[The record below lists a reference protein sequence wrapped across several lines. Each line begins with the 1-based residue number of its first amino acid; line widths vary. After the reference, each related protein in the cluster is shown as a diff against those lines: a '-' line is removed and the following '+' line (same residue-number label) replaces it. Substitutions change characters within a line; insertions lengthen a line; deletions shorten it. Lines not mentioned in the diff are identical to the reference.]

1 MALDNINNRADQG
14 GFTEVSVDS
23 NDHWE
28 YDWGTNSLGGRLD
41 AGTYTV
47 WAVDS
52 PSDRSHLDDAEYST
66 ISVSLGNPSISVV
79 TPVIPGSFDL
89 RSIPDNVSVV
99 INGDYKGS
107 TPLTVSGLDPGTY
120 NITFS
125 RFNYEK
131 FSTPAAIESGSITE
145 VTATLQP
152 KTGTLVIN
160 TSPVGAQVVLDGNNL
175 GTAPVT
181 STNLAAGNHT
191 INATLDGYIPVEIQ
205 VQVIADQSVTSM
217 IELKKPA
224 TVIPGISCTLTD
236 PGDYRCLHLCDP
248 DFCVLPPAYGPVKTA
263 EVASPGKYRDISCF
277 IGYVEYHVPGVLIDK
292 NTGADTVIHYLA
304 FIKQNGNAIVYKIVC
319 PTIRYGR

>member
-1 MALDNINNRADQG
+1 MIYRNLFAGIFLFFVLAGAAAASGSIQSYLGDTVKLSGYCYDSQTVYLFLTGPNLPANGVALDNINNRADQG

-23 NDHWE
+23 NNHWE

-41 AGTYTV
+41 SGTYTV
-47 WAVDS
+47 WVVDS
-52 PSDRSHLDDAEYST
+52 PSDLSQLDNAEYST

-89 RSIPDNVSVV
+89 HSVPDNVSVV

-120 NITFS
+120 NVTFS

-131 FSTPAAIESGSITE
+131 FSTQAAIESGSITE

-160 TSPVGAQVVLDGNNL
+160 TTPVGAQIALDGTVV

-181 STNLAAGNHT
+181 RTNLAAGNHT
-191 INATLDGYIPVEIQ
+191 INATLEGYIPVEEQ
-205 VQVIADQSVTSM
+205 VHVIADQSVTST
-217 IELKKPA
+217 INLTKPA
-224 TVIPGISCTLTD
+224 TIIPGISVPVPIPVTIGACTCAILIFA
-236 PGDYRCLHLCDP
+236 
-248 DFCVLPPAYGPVKTA
+248 FCRPRA
-263 EVASPGKYRDISCF
+263 
-277 IGYVEYHVPGVLIDK
+277 
-292 NTGADTVIHYLA
+292 
-304 FIKQNGNAIVYKIVC
+304 
-319 PTIRYGR
+319 GR

>member
-1 MALDNINNRADQG
+1 MIYRNLYAGIFLFFVLAGTAAASGSLQSYLGDTVKLSGYCYDSQTVYLFLTGPNLPENGVALDNINSRADQG

-23 NDHWE
+23 NNHWE
-28 YDWGTNSLGGRLD
+28 YDWGTNSLGGSLD

-47 WAVDS
+47 WVVDS
-52 PSDRSHLDDAEYST
+52 QSDRSHLGQAEYST

-79 TPVIPGSFDL
+79 TPVVPGSFDL
-89 RSIPDNVSVV
+89 RSIPANVSVV

-131 FSTPAAIESGSITE
+131 FSTPATIESGSITE

-160 TSPVGAQVVLDGNNL
+160 TTPAGAQIVLDGTDV

-181 STNLAAGNHT
+181 RTNLAAGNHT
-191 INATLDGYIPVEIQ
+191 INATLEGYHPVEVQ
-205 VQVIADQSVTSM
+205 VQVIADQSVTST

-224 TVIPGISCTLTD
+224 TVIPGISVPVPMPVTIGACSCAILIFT
-236 PGDYRCLHLCDP
+236 
-248 DFCVLPPAYGPVKTA
+248 FCRPRA
-263 EVASPGKYRDISCF
+263 
-277 IGYVEYHVPGVLIDK
+277 
-292 NTGADTVIHYLA
+292 
-304 FIKQNGNAIVYKIVC
+304 
-319 PTIRYGR
+319 GR

>member
-1 MALDNINNRADQG
+1 MIYRNLFAGIFLLFVLAGAAAASGSIQTYLGDTVKLSGYSSDSQTVYLFLTGPNLPVNGVALDNINNRADQG

-23 NDHWE
+23 NNHWE

-41 AGTYTV
+41 SGTYTV
-47 WAVDS
+47 WVVDS
-52 PSDRSHLDDAEYST
+52 PSDLSHLDNAEYST
-66 ISVSLGNPSISVV
+66 ISVSLGNPSISIV

-89 RSIPDNVSVV
+89 RSIPDNASVV

-107 TPLTVSGLDPGTY
+107 TPLTLYGLDPGTY

-131 FSTPAAIESGSITE
+131 FSTRAAIEPGSITE

-160 TSPVGAQVVLDGNNL
+160 TTPVGAQIVLDGISV

-191 INATLDGYIPVEIQ
+191 INATLEGYIPVEEQ
-205 VQVIADQSVTSM
+205 VHVIADQSVTST
-217 IELKKPA
+217 IELKKPS
-224 TVIPGISCTLTD
+224 TVIPGISVPVPIPVTIGACTCAILIFA
-236 PGDYRCLHLCDP
+236 
-248 DFCVLPPAYGPVKTA
+248 FCRPRA
-263 EVASPGKYRDISCF
+263 
-277 IGYVEYHVPGVLIDK
+277 
-292 NTGADTVIHYLA
+292 
-304 FIKQNGNAIVYKIVC
+304 
-319 PTIRYGR
+319 GR

>member
-1 MALDNINNRADQG
+1 MIYRNLFAGIFLFFVLAGAAAASGSIQSYLGDTVKLSGYCYDSQTVYLFLTGPNLPVNGVALDNINNRADQG

-23 NDHWE
+23 NNHWE

-41 AGTYTV
+41 SGTYTV
-47 WAVDS
+47 WVVDS
-52 PSDRSHLDDAEYST
+52 PSDLSQLDDAEYST

-89 RSIPDNVSVV
+89 SSIPDNVSVV

-131 FSTPAAIESGSITE
+131 FSTQAAIESRSITE

-160 TSPVGAQVVLDGNNL
+160 TTPVGAQIALDGTVV

-181 STNLAAGNHT
+181 RTNLAAGNHT
-191 INATLDGYIPVEIQ
+191 INTTLEGYIPVEEQ
-205 VQVIADQSVTSM
+205 VHVIADQSVTST

-224 TVIPGISCTLTD
+224 TVIPGISVLVPIPVTIGACTCAILIFA
-236 PGDYRCLHLCDP
+236 
-248 DFCVLPPAYGPVKTA
+248 FCRP
-263 EVASPGKYRDISCF
+263 R
-277 IGYVEYHVPGVLIDK
+277 
-292 NTGADTVIHYLA
+292 TG
-304 FIKQNGNAIVYKIVC
+304 
-319 PTIRYGR
+319 R